1 MFVDHVE
8 RLLTVLGPDDFKV
21 CLGEVIGQQLQLV
34 WFVVSDKNANGHLAS
49 SSFTS
54 VVRLGMPHHNY
65 IFVTL
70 HYSAITG
77 SVTVKDVTPSC
88 ELVTSMAPRCRFTI
102 CLTIASPSPVPPI
115 CRDRALST
123 R

>member
-1 MFVDHVE
+1 MFLDHVE
-8 RLLTVLGPDDFKV
+8 RLLTVLGPNDFIFG
-21 CLGEVIGQQLQLV
+21 LDEVVAQQLQLV

-49 SSFTS
+49 FPSTS
-54 VVRLGMPHHNY
+54 AVRHGMPHHHY
-65 IFVTL
+65 IFVTP

-77 SVTVKDVTPSC
+77 SVTAKQVLPSG

-102 CLTIASPSPVPPI
+102 CLTIASPRPVPPI